1 MQEFYCSIGN
11 EGIALSA
18 VAKKQ
23 HNLPNWTTRETYS
36 AVLSYAEQGLL
47 CRLVYVVAGIQMDA
61 VISLKLKVIVKY
73 LYDINGNELP
83 LLLYRN
89 ENEQKNG
96 NRAQHGT
103 QLYLGHRLLRSDRI
117 WRVISKKHG
126 P

>member
-18 VAKKQ
+18 VAKKAAQ
-23 HNLPNWTTRETYS
+23 FTKLNDAWDIFCCTIL
-36 AVLSYAEQGLL
+36 YAEQGLL

-89 ENEQKNG
+89 ENEQKM
-96 NRAQHGT
+96 GT
-103 QLYLGHRLLRSDRI
+103 
-117 WRVISKKHG
+117 
-126 P
+126 